1 MKVFLLIR
9 IRGRIGI
16 SPENLDTMDRLNIP
30 KKHNAAIITDD
41 PSTMGMVNKV
51 GFYVTWGEISKD
63 ALVAL
68 LQKRGRLPGEVKLT
82 DDALKAN
89 NLGSI
94 EALADKILAEGKV
107 PEPIKRTFRLTPPS
121 GGFKHHITRHIK
133 SGGEL
138 GYRGA
143 DINALIAKMI

>member
-1 MKVFLLIR
+1 
-9 IRGRIGI
+9 
-16 SPENLDTMDRLNIP
+16 MDRLNIP

-41 PSTMGMVNKV
+41 PSIMGMVNKV

-68 LQKRGRLPGEVKLT
+68 LQKRGRLPGEAKLT

-94 EALADKILAEGKV
+94 EAVADKILAEGKV

>member
-41 PSTMGMVNKV
+41 PSIMGMVNKV

-68 LQKRGRLPGEVKLT
+68 LQKRGRLPGEAKLT

-94 EALADKILAEGKV
+94 EAVADKILAEGKV

>member
-41 PSTMGMVNKV
+41 PSIMGMVNKV

-68 LQKRGRLPGEVKLT
+68 LQKRGRLPGEAKLT

-94 EALADKILAEGKV
+94 
-107 PEPIKRTFRLTPPS
+107 
-121 GGFKHHITRHIK
+121 
-133 SGGEL
+133 
-138 GYRGA
+138 
-143 DINALIAKMI
+143 

>member
-41 PSTMGMVNKV
+41 PSIMGMVNKV

-94 EALADKILAEGKV
+94 EAVADKILAEGKV

>member
-41 PSTMGMVNKV
+41 PSIMGMVNKV

-94 EALADKILAEGKV
+94 EAVADKILAEGKV

-121 GGFKHHITRHIK
+121 GGFKHHIPRHIK

>member
-41 PSTMGMVNKV
+41 PSIMGMVNKV

-94 EALADKILAEGKV
+94 EAVADKILAEGKV

-133 SGGEL
+133 SDGEL

>member
-1 MKVFLLIR
+1 
-9 IRGRIGI
+9 
-16 SPENLDTMDRLNIP
+16 RLNIP

-41 PSTMGMVNKV
+41 PSIMGMVNKV

-68 LQKRGRLPGEVKLT
+68 LQKRGRLPGEAKLT

-94 EALADKILAEGKV
+94 EAVADKILAEGKV

>member
-41 PSTMGMVNKV
+41 PSIMGMVNKV
-51 GFYVTWGEISKD
+51 GFYVTWGEISKA

-94 EALADKILAEGKV
+94 EAVADKILAEGKV

-133 SGGEL
+133 SDGEL

-143 DINALIAKMI
+143 AINALIAKMI

>member
-1 MKVFLLIR
+1 
-9 IRGRIGI
+9 
-16 SPENLDTMDRLNIP
+16 MDRPNIP
-30 KKHNAAIITDD
+30 KHNAAITDD
-41 PSTMGMVNKV
+41 PSIMGMVNKV

-68 LQKRGRLPGEVKLT
+68 LQKRGRLPGEAKLT

-94 EALADKILAEGKV
+94 EAVADKILAEGKV